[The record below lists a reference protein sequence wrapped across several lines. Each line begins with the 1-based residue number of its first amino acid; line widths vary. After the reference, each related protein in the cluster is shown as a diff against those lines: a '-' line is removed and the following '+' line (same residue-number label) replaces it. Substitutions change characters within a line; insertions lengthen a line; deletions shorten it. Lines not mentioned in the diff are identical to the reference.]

1 MPISTNNQA
10 VQRFAGKFFSK
21 DFNPFARDVISCAWR
36 KYPKVS
42 PFQTFREVNSRSVV
56 DPNRISDRQ
65 IWDGVIRTSFLPEDH
80 EYNTQLGNLLR
91 LSASMHL
98 MSGICSESPC
108 SIFSSTKG
116 MVDLARHLYMLVLNI
131 QDTQLSRGEVSDD
144 QLENIAALA
153 FFKLCDSASRMS
165 ARDHLSSLGAL
176 SKTTLI
182 GSAEQILYSTICNR
196 MFYPV
201 ETDLGGYFKGVVSGL
216 GMDLPAMDDASVL
229 PDLFGISN
237 PRPDPSL
244 WTSDFRCRC
253 LRTAIDVVDWFG
265 AYPGLTLIA
274 RDMGFDKIK
283 DVCGSLFRSMSAVQG
298 PQKLRDI
305 LVHEIENTAK

>member
-80 EYNTQLGNLLR
+80 EYNTQLGNLLK
-91 LSASMHL
+91 LNISVHL
-98 MSGICSESPC
+98 MSGICAESPC

-116 MVDLARHLYMLVLNI
+116 MVDLARHLYMLISNI
-131 QDTQLSRGEVSDD
+131 QDSRLSRGELSHD
-144 QLENIAALA
+144 QARDIAVLA
-153 FFKLCDSASRMS
+153 FFTLCDSASRMS
-165 ARDHLSSLGAL
+165 ARDHMSSLGAL
-176 SKTTLI
+176 SKTAFLV
-182 GSAEQILYSTICNR
+182 SAEQISYNAIFNR

-216 GMDLPAMDDASVL
+216 GIDLPAVGDDSVL
-229 PDLFGISN
+229 PDLFGMSN
-237 PRPDPSL
+237 PISDGSL
-244 WTSDFRCRC
+244 WVSDFRYRC

-265 AYPGLTLIA
+265 AYPGLTLMA
-274 RDMGFDKIK
+274 RDMGFDRIRGL
-283 DVCGSLFRSMSAVQG
+283 CGSLFRTMADSEK
-298 PQKLRDI
+298 KLQDLRN
-305 LVHEIENTAK
+305 VVVREIGDL